1 MNKVSRRSL
10 AAWAA
15 DQLIKGESS
24 ANVAKHLAAVLD
36 ENNMATQIEFLVNDI
51 AWELEERGELAIG
64 KVTSANPLSKE
75 LESVIA
81 SQIKQA
87 TKARSVVLQKNI
99 DKSVVGGVRIETS
112 NRVWDETVSKKLSE
126 LKEVF

>member
-15 DQLIKGESS
+15 DQLVKGESS

-75 LESVIA
+75 LESAIA
-81 SQIKQA
+81 SQIKHA

>member
-15 DQLIKGESS
+15 DQLVKGESS

-36 ENNMATQIEFLVNDI
+36 ENNMATQVEFLVNDI
-51 AWELEERGELAIG
+51 AWELEDRGELAIG

-75 LESVIA
+75 LESAIA

-87 TKARSVVLQKNI
+87 TKARSVVLKKSV
-99 DKSVVGGVRIETS
+99 DKSVIGGVRVETS